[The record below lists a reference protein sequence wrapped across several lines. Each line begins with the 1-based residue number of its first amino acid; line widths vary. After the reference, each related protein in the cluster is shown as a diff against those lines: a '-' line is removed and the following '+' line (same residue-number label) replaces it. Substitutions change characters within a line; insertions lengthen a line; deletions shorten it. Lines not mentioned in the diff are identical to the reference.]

1 MMKEFLEE
9 VGDNDLVD
17 ITKVNVIGAEI
28 DVGRVDEVG
37 GVVVV
42 MVYDGQASTGSHTL

>member
-1 MMKEFLEE
+1 MEE

-17 ITKVNVIGAEI
+17 ITKVNAIGAEV
-28 DVGRVDEVG
+28 DVCRADEVG
-37 GVVVV
+37 GVVVI